1 MPEENI
7 TTKFKLDISEFKK
20 GITEAN
26 QQIKEANSVF
36 NKATSGMDNWAKS
49 SDGLKAKLDHLKS
62 TLEANNKKLESYQK
76 QLQTAQKYEKEA
88 STNVENLKKA
98 LEKAKVEYGENS
110 DEVKK
115 LEKELSAAEKTEASL
130 KAQVSNLT
138 VTMNNQEAQVNK
150 TQKEMSDLQGELTK
164 VEKAE
169 KIAAETGKDLDDVLA
184 EMDDEASNAGGGFT
198 VMKGALADLV
208 ADGIRAAISA
218 VKDFVSETIKVG
230 QEFDS
235 SMSQVAAV
243 SGATGDE
250 LDALREKAKQMGAET
265 KFSASEAAEAF
276 NYMAMA
282 GWKTE
287 DMLEGIDGI
296 LALAAAGN
304 TDLATTSDI
313 VTDALTAFGEKADQA
328 GRLADVMAA
337 ASSNANTNIEMM
349 GETFKY
355 VAPIAGAMG
364 YSMEDV
370 SVAIGLMANS
380 GIKAGQAG
388 TSLRSILTRLASPPA
403 EAAKAME
410 ELGISITNADGTM
423 KPFSE
428 VMEILRS
435 KFDGLTES
443 QQAQMAKA
451 IGGQEAM
458 SGLLAIVNASPQ
470 DFDKLT
476 GAINNSS
483 GAAEEMA
490 AVMQDNL
497 GGDLTELGSKFEGV
511 QLALYEQFEPALRAG
526 VDALS
531 ALVDGLNFVVQ
542 HFDIFATALASV
554 AAGVGAFLVVMNWT
568 TIMGAATAAITGVQ
582 TALTGMFAVMMANPV
597 ALVVAAIAAL
607 VAGFITLWN
616 TSEEFRAFWIDLW
629 NGIKEAVQPVVDF
642 LSDAFTGAWESIKE
656 EWGQVGEFFSG
667 IWESLTS
674 GAEPEIN
681 SIVGFFTTA
690 WDGIKSIWGT
700 VSDFFSG
707 VWDTITTDLEP
718 LITDI
723 SDTFSNLWDN
733 IKAIWDKVG
742 PFFTNL
748 WEGIKTSVQPLVDAI
763 SHAFSEAWELIKVI
777 WDLVSPYFQQVW
789 EGIKAI
795 FAVVGTILGG
805 FFQVAWEAIKGIWNV
820 AVPFFTAIWES
831 IKAVFSVVGKVLSG
845 FFDVA
850 WAAIKLIW
858 DAVVGYFALVWE
870 GIATVFEVVK
880 DVLSGDFG
888 GAWEA
893 IKGYWNK
900 ATSYF
905 KKIWDDIKN
914 VFSKV
919 KTFFSDSFSSAW
931 EAVKKVFS
939 TWKTFFSGLWDTI
952 KNTFTGMGT
961 KIGDAIGGAV
971 KTAINGVISAIE
983 STINRGVD
991 LINGAIGV
999 INKLPGVSV
1008 GTINRLSLPRLA
1020 RGGILKKGQVG
1031 LLEGSGAEAVVP
1043 LERNRAWIKKVV
1055 AELRNQLGVSGMVNA
1070 MKGNIAAGITNAR
1083 NAMASMKSNV
1093 NNFTQIINAPKQPSR
1108 AELYRQTR
1116 NLLNLKGV

>member
-36 NKATSGMDNWAKS
+36 NKATSGMDDWAKS

-62 TLEANNKKLESYQK
+62 TLEAQNKKLEAYQK

-388 TSLRSILTRLASPPA
+388 TSLRSILTRLASPPQKRQKPWKSW
-403 EAAKAME
+403 EFQSQMQME
-410 ELGISITNADGTM
+410 
-423 KPFSE
+423 
-428 VMEILRS
+428 
-435 KFDGLTES
+435 
-443 QQAQMAKA
+443 Q
-451 IGGQEAM
+451 
-458 SGLLAIVNASPQ
+458 
-470 DFDKLT
+470 
-476 GAINNSS
+476 
-483 GAAEEMA
+483 
-490 AVMQDNL
+490 
-497 GGDLTELGSKFEGV
+497 
-511 QLALYEQFEPALRAG
+511 
-526 VDALS
+526 
-531 ALVDGLNFVVQ
+531 
-542 HFDIFATALASV
+542 
-554 AAGVGAFLVVMNWT
+554 
-568 TIMGAATAAITGVQ
+568 
-582 TALTGMFAVMMANPV
+582 
-597 ALVVAAIAAL
+597 
-607 VAGFITLWN
+607 
-616 TSEEFRAFWIDLW
+616 
-629 NGIKEAVQPVVDF
+629 
-642 LSDAFTGAWESIKE
+642 
-656 EWGQVGEFFSG
+656 
-667 IWESLTS
+667 
-674 GAEPEIN
+674 
-681 SIVGFFTTA
+681 
-690 WDGIKSIWGT
+690 
-700 VSDFFSG
+700 
-707 VWDTITTDLEP
+707 
-718 LITDI
+718 
-723 SDTFSNLWDN
+723 
-733 IKAIWDKVG
+733 
-742 PFFTNL
+742 
-748 WEGIKTSVQPLVDAI
+748 
-763 SHAFSEAWELIKVI
+763 
-777 WDLVSPYFQQVW
+777 
-789 EGIKAI
+789 
-795 FAVVGTILGG
+795 
-805 FFQVAWEAIKGIWNV
+805 
-820 AVPFFTAIWES
+820 
-831 IKAVFSVVGKVLSG
+831 
-845 FFDVA
+845 
-850 WAAIKLIW
+850 
-858 DAVVGYFALVWE
+858 
-870 GIATVFEVVK
+870 
-880 DVLSGDFG
+880 
-888 GAWEA
+888 
-893 IKGYWNK
+893 
-900 ATSYF
+900 
-905 KKIWDDIKN
+905 
-914 VFSKV
+914 
-919 KTFFSDSFSSAW
+919 
-931 EAVKKVFS
+931 
-939 TWKTFFSGLWDTI
+939 
-952 KNTFTGMGT
+952 
-961 KIGDAIGGAV
+961 
-971 KTAINGVISAIE
+971 
-983 STINRGVD
+983 
-991 LINGAIGV
+991 
-999 INKLPGVSV
+999 
-1008 GTINRLSLPRLA
+1008 
-1020 RGGILKKGQVG
+1020 
-1031 LLEGSGAEAVVP
+1031 
-1043 LERNRAWIKKVV
+1043 
-1055 AELRNQLGVSGMVNA
+1055 
-1070 MKGNIAAGITNAR
+1070 
-1083 NAMASMKSNV
+1083 
-1093 NNFTQIINAPKQPSR
+1093 
-1108 AELYRQTR
+1108 
-1116 NLLNLKGV
+1116 